1 MPFFH
6 HLAIDLGTTY
16 SVVYL
21 LDEDRYFQ
29 EPTFAALKNR
39 QRIPLAIGMEAK
51 KMAGYAPHHIQVIQP
66 LRDGVISDF
75 EVCSAFLQ
83 ILIKKALD
91 HSRGII
97 RNVLFCLPWGATDV
111 EVRAYRKQLELFP
124 FSRIFL
130 VREPFAAALGA
141 DIPIETPMEIWW
153 LTWGGGPPKSPP

>member
-21 LDEDRYFQ
+21 MDEDRFFQ

-51 KMAGYAPHHIQVIQP
+51 KMVGYAPHHIQVIQP

-83 ILIKKALD
+83 ILIKKALNN
-91 HSRGII
+91 SRGIV

-130 VREPFAAALGA
+130 SSGA
-141 DIPIETPMEIWW
+141 FCRRP
-153 LTWGGGPPKSPP
+153 GGRYPHRDPQWKSGG